1 MDDDA
6 TLRGGMPPD
15 TKDRQDAILDAAF
28 HAFATYGFRRT
39 TMEDVARGAG
49 MSRSAL
55 YLHYRNKEDLFR
67 SLTRRLFAEAVQH
80 MEHALAN
87 SGPRADSALLAA
99 FVAKD
104 GEFMDVVLGTT
115 HGAELMDAGFAISG
129 DIAREGEA
137 RLTGVLADWLQ
148 SRGVPEDIGQP
159 DAIAASMMAAL
170 KGLKASVRSLGE
182 YRAGQAQL
190 ARLFGRAI
198 SA

>member
-1 MDDDA
+1 MDDDEI
-6 TLRGGMPPD
+6 LRGGMPPD
-15 TKDRQDAILDAAF
+15 TKDRQDTILDAAI

-39 TMEDVARGAG
+39 TMEDIARGAG

-67 SLTRRLFAEAVQH
+67 SLTRRFFADAVQD
-80 MEHALAN
+80 MERALAN
-87 SGPRADSALLAA
+87 AGPRADAALLAA

-104 GEFMDVVLGTT
+104 GKFTEVVLGTT

-137 RLTGVLADWLQ
+137 RLTSVLADWLR
-148 SRGVPEDIGQP
+148 SRRVPEEIGQA
-159 DAIAASMMAAL
+159 DAIAASIMAAL
-170 KGLKASVRSLGE
+170 KGLKASVGSLGE